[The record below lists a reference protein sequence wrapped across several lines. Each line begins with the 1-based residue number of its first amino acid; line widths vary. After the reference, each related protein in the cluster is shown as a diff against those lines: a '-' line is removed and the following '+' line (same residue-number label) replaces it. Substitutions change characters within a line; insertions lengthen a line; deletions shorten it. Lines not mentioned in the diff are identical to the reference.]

1 MSDAMRFRER
11 ALQSNDAIELLANKW
26 RITILHILREG
37 PLRTREIQT
46 AIPEVSPKMMTQALR
61 GMERDGLLVRE
72 VHTTG
77 TRHVEYRLTPMGTSL
92 IPPLQELC
100 RWAKANVRRRDQ
112 ARERFDHLQNMKS
125 PPKFQGS

>member
-1 MSDAMRFRER
+1 MSDAMRYRER

-61 GMERDGLLVRE
+61 GMERDGLLLRE
-72 VHTTG
+72 VYSTG

-112 ARERFDHLQNMKS
+112 ARERFDNLQNMKS
-125 PPKFQGS
+125 TPKFH

>member
-1 MSDAMRFRER
+1 MPDVIHLRER
-11 ALQSNDAIELLANKW
+11 ALQSKHAIELLANKW
-26 RITILHILREG
+26 SITILHILREG

-100 RWAKANVRRRDQ
+100 RWAKANVKSRDQ
-112 ARERFDHLQNMKS
+112 ARERFDHLQNVKS
-125 PPKFQGS
+125 

>member
-1 MSDAMRFRER
+1 MSDVMPLRER
-11 ALQSNDAIELLANKW
+11 ALQSKDAIGLLANKW

-46 AIPEVSPKMMTQALR
+46 AIPEVSPKMMTQTLR

-72 VHTTG
+72 VHNTG

-100 RWAKANVRRRDQ
+100 RWAKANVRSRDL

-125 PPKFQGS
+125 

>member
-1 MSDAMRFRER
+1 MSDAMSFRER
-11 ALQSNDAIELLANKW
+11 ALQSNDAIELLADKW

-46 AIPEVSPKMMTQALR
+46 AIPEVSPKMMTQTLR

-72 VHTTG
+72 VHNTG

-125 PPKFQGS
+125 

>member
-1 MSDAMRFRER
+1 MSDVMGVRER
-11 ALQSNDAIELLANKW
+11 ALQSNDAIDLLANKW

-46 AIPEVSPKMMTQALR
+46 AIPEVSPKMMTQTLR

-72 VHTTG
+72 VHNSG

-100 RWAKANVRRRDQ
+100 RWAKANVRRRDE

-125 PPKFQGS
+125 

>member
-1 MSDAMRFRER
+1 MSDVMSFRER

-46 AIPEVSPKMMTQALR
+46 AIPEVSPKMLTQALR

-100 RWAKANVRRRDQ
+100 RWAKANVRGRDQ
-112 ARERFDHLQNMKS
+112 ARERFDYLQNMKS
-125 PPKFQGS
+125 

>member
-11 ALQSNDAIELLANKW
+11 ALQSKDAIELLANKW

-72 VHTTG
+72 AHTTG
-77 TRHVEYRLTPMGTSL
+77 SRHVEYRLTPMGTSL

-100 RWAKANVRRRDQ
+100 RWAKANVRKRDQ
-112 ARERFDHLQNMKS
+112 ARERFDHSQNMKS
-125 PPKFQGS
+125 

>member
-11 ALQSNDAIELLANKW
+11 ALQSKDAIDLLANKW

-37 PLRTREIQT
+37 PLRTGEIQT

-72 VHTTG
+72 VHTTR
-77 TRHVEYRLTPMGTSL
+77 TRHVEYQLTPMGTSL

-100 RWAKANVRRRDQ
+100 RWAKANVRWRDQ
-112 ARERFDHLQNMKS
+112 ARERFDRLQNMKS
-125 PPKFQGS
+125 

>member
-1 MSDAMRFRER
+1 MFDATHFRDR
-11 ALQSNDAIELLANKW
+11 ALQSKDAIELLANKW

-37 PLRTREIQT
+37 PLRTRDIQT
-46 AIPEVSPKMMTQALR
+46 AIPEVSSKMMTQALR

-72 VHTTG
+72 VRATG

-112 ARERFDHLQNMKS
+112 ARERFDHLQNTKA
-125 PPKFQGS
+125 

>member
-1 MSDAMRFRER
+1 MSDVMPLRER
-11 ALQSNDAIELLANKW
+11 ALQSKDAIGLLANKW

-46 AIPEVSPKMMTQALR
+46 AIPEVSPKMMTQTLR

-72 VHTTG
+72 VYNTG

-100 RWAKANVRRRDQ
+100 RWAKANVKSRDL

-125 PPKFQGS
+125 

>member
-1 MSDAMRFRER
+1 MSDVMPLRER
-11 ALQSNDAIELLANKW
+11 ALQSKDAIGLLANKW

-46 AIPEVSPKMMTQALR
+46 AIPEVSPKMMTQTLR

-72 VHTTG
+72 VYNSG

-100 RWAKANVRRRDQ
+100 RWAKANVKSRDL
-112 ARERFDHLQNMKS
+112 ANASTTCRIMKS
-125 PPKFQGS
+125 

>member
-1 MSDAMRFRER
+1 MSDAMSFRER

-46 AIPEVSPKMMTQALR
+46 AIPEVSPKMMTQTLR

-72 VHTTG
+72 VHNTG
-77 TRHVEYRLTPMGTSL
+77 SRHVEYRLTPMGTSL

-100 RWAKANVRRRDQ
+100 RWAKANVKSRDH

-125 PPKFQGS
+125 

>member
-1 MSDAMRFRER
+1 MSDAIQFRER
-11 ALQSNDAIELLANKW
+11 ALQSMDAIELLANKW

-77 TRHVEYRLTPMGTSL
+77 ARHIEYRLTPMGTSL

-100 RWAKANVRRRDQ
+100 RWAKANVKSRDQ
-112 ARERFDHLQNMKS
+112 ARERFDHLQNMNS
-125 PPKFQGS
+125 

>member
-1 MSDAMRFRER
+1 MSDVMGVRER

-46 AIPEVSPKMMTQALR
+46 AIPEVSPKMMTQTLR

-72 VHTTG
+72 VHNTG

-92 IPPLQELC
+92 IAPLQELC
-100 RWAKANVRRRDQ
+100 RWAKANVRGRDK

-125 PPKFQGS
+125 

>member
-1 MSDAMRFRER
+1 MSDVMSFRER

-46 AIPEVSPKMMTQALR
+46 AIPEVSPKMLTQALR

-77 TRHVEYRLTPMGTSL
+77 TRHVEYCLTPMGNSL

-100 RWAKANVRRRDQ
+100 RWAKANVRGRDQ
-112 ARERFDHLQNMKS
+112 ARERFDHLQNMKT
-125 PPKFQGS
+125 

>member
-11 ALQSNDAIELLANKW
+11 ALQSKDAIELLANKW

-72 VHTTG
+72 VHSTG

-100 RWAKANVRRRDQ
+100 RWAKANVRWRDQ
-112 ARERFDHLQNMKS
+112 ARERFDRLQNMKS
-125 PPKFQGS
+125 

>member
-1 MSDAMRFRER
+1 MSDAGGFRER

-26 RITILHILREG
+26 RITILHILTEG

-77 TRHVEYRLTPMGTSL
+77 SRHVEYRLTPMGTSL

-100 RWAKANVRRRDQ
+100 RWAKANVRRRDE
-112 ARERFDHLQNMKS
+112 ARESFDRVQNMKS
-125 PPKFQGS
+125 

>member
-1 MSDAMRFRER
+1 MSDAMRLRER
-11 ALQSNDAIELLANKW
+11 ALQSTDAIELLANKW

-61 GMERDGLLVRE
+61 GMERDGLLARE
-72 VHTTG
+72 VHTAG
-77 TRHVEYRLTPMGTSL
+77 ARHVEYRLTPMGTSL

-125 PPKFQGS
+125 

>member
-1 MSDAMRFRER
+1 MSDAMHFREL
-11 ALQSNDAIELLANKW
+11 ALQSRDAIELLANRW

-37 PLRTREIQT
+37 PLRTRDIQT

-72 VHTTG
+72 VHSTG
-77 TRHVEYRLTPMGTSL
+77 TRHVEYRLTRMGTSL

-100 RWAKANVRRRDQ
+100 RWGKANTKMRDR
-112 ARERFDHLQNMKS
+112 ARERFDRLQNMKS
-125 PPKFQGS
+125 